1 MRDTSGVGEIA
12 RMQVMAAVARLGK
25 TLLTPFGDFSR
36 YDFVFE
42 DETGRF
48 FRVQCKIG
56 RLRKG
61 AVTFFP
67 SSVDSR
73 TEQGHC
79 IRRPYTHEVEYL
91 GVYCPDNN
99 KVYLIPV
106 AEVTNGQCSLR
117 VEPPRNG
124 QKTHIRWAHD
134 YEIGEG
140 VKGVWVTQTVKGSE
154 TEVFISDPFDSP

>member
-1 MRDTSGVGEIA
+1 MRDTSGVGEVA

-25 TLLTPFGDFSR
+25 TLLIPFSDFSR

-42 DETGRF
+42 DEDGRF
-48 FRVQCKIG
+48 FRVQCKNG

-67 SSVDSR
+67 CSADSR
-73 TEQGHC
+73 SQEGHC
-79 IRRPYTHEVEYL
+79 IRRAYTHQVEYL
-91 GVYCPDNN
+91 GVYCPDND

-106 AEVTNGQCSLR
+106 SEVTNGQCSLR

-124 QKTHIRWAHD
+124 QKTRIRWARE

-140 VKGVWVTQTVKGSE
+140 VQSVWVTQTVKGSE
-154 TEVFISDPFDSP
+154 TEVSIPDPFQSS